1 MVWFCTKIRQFSHV
15 NFARRNDIILLS
27 LEDINFGLAMKGD
40 MHMYQPGD
48 RVVYSSHGVCDILFL
63 EYRTIDRK
71 QVEYY
76 VLSPVE
82 RSEARFFIPTKN
94 ELAVSK
100 LRPLISPEGIDMIL
114 KEQGNVDPVWIVDEG
129 IRKQKY
135 RELISRGEPRDLVGM
150 VHALHLHRKS
160 QRENGR
166 KFHLCDENFLRD
178 AEKLIYSEFSLVLGI
193 SHEAVKTYIHKVSNI
208 KKCRE

>member
-1 MVWFCTKIRQFSHV
+1 
-15 NFARRNDIILLS
+15 
-27 LEDINFGLAMKGD
+27 
-40 MHMYQPGD
+40 MYQPGD

-63 EYRTIDRK
+63 EYRAINRK

-82 RSEARFFIPTKN
+82 QSEARFFIPTQN

-100 LRPLISPEGIDMIL
+100 LRPLVSSEEINRIL
-114 KEQGNVDPVWIVDEG
+114 KEQSEVGSVWIADEG

-135 RELISRGEPRDLVGM
+135 RELISRGDPCALVGM
-150 VHALHLHRKS
+150 IYALHLHRKS
-160 QRENGR
+160 QQENGR

-178 AEKLIYSEFSLVLGI
+178 AEKLICSEFSLVLGI
-193 SHEAVKTYIHKVSNI
+193 SHEAVKAYVHKITNTE
-208 KKCRE
+208 KCRE